1 MAIKVNPPPLL
12 LLPRAFVSD
21 PEVRS
26 FIEQQNTIIF
36 QLWNRTGGDYDE
48 VDGSKNGVAENKE
61 SILVNSNQITVSI
74 NDISLNASAIAT
86 NTINI
91 TINSNNIATNTSN
104 IATNTSNITT
114 NTSNIATNTSN
125 ITTNTSNIATN
136 TSNIATN
143 TSNIA
148 TNTSNITTNASNIAK
163 RTITYWFYDSDTV
176 TAATPISHTGGAA
189 NTYLTNSALG
199 TSSTAYNPESND
211 RLWDASTSLFDFTSL
226 KLGDTIEFRVDI
238 DITTTAANQEVSLL
252 MSLSEGYSPYE
263 FNMTHL
269 SYKTVSSNNKRSIL
283 FTVYMGDTGTINGG
297 ARFRF
302 ASADNATIKVD
313 GWLYKVTEV

>member
-1 MAIKVNPPPLL
+1 
-12 LLPRAFVSD
+12 LPRAFVSD

-74 NDISLNASAIAT
+74 NNIALNASAISS
-86 NTINI
+86 NTSNI
-91 TINSNNIATNTSN
+91 TTNSNN

-114 NTSNIATNTSN
+114 NTNNITTNSNNIATNTSNTTTNSNNITINTSN
-125 ITTNTSNIATN
+125 ITTNTSNIAK
-136 TSNIATN
+136 S
-143 TSNIA
+143 
-148 TNTSNITTNASNIAK
+148 
-163 RTITYWFYDSDTV
+163 TITYWFYDSDTV
-176 TAATPISHTGGAA
+176 TAATPIPHTGGAA

-199 TSSTAYNPESND
+199 TPSTAYNPESND

-252 MSLSEGYSPYE
+252 MSLSEGYSPYQ

-302 ASADNATIKVD
+302 ASTDNATIKVD
-313 GWLYKVTEV
+313 GWLYKITEV

>member
-1 MAIKVNPPPLL
+1 
-12 LLPRAFVSD
+12 LPRAFVSD

-74 NDISLNASAIAT
+74 NNIALNASAISS
-86 NTINI
+86 NTSNI
-91 TINSNNIATNTSN
+91 TTNSNN

-114 NTSNIATNTSN
+114 NTNNITTNTNNITTNSNNIATNTSN
-125 ITTNTSNIATN
+125 ITTNSNNIAINTN
-136 TSNIATN
+136 NIA
-143 TSNIA
+143 
-148 TNTSNITTNASNIAK
+148 TNASNIAK
-163 RTITYWFYDSDTV
+163 STITYWFYDSDTV
-176 TAATPISHTGGAA
+176 TAVTPISHAGGAA

-199 TSSTAYNPESND
+199 ASSTAYNPASND
-211 RLWDASTSLFDFTSL
+211 RLWNSSTSLFDFTSL

-283 FTVYMGDTGTINGG
+283 FTVYIGDTGTINGG

-313 GWLYKVTEV
+313 GWFYKITEV

>member
-104 IATNTSNITT
+104 IATNTSNIT
-114 NTSNIATNTSN
+114 
-125 ITTNTSNIATN
+125 TN

>member
-1 MAIKVNPPPLL
+1 MATKVNPSSLL
-12 LLPRAFVSD
+12 LLPRAFVID

-26 FIEQQNTIIF
+26 FVEQQNTIIY
-36 QLWNRTGGDYDE
+36 QLRNRSGGNYDE
-48 VDGSKNGVAENKE
+48 VAGNKNGVAENKE

-74 NDISLNASAIAT
+74 NNISLNASAILSNT
-86 NTINI
+86 N
-91 TINSNNIATNTSN
+91 
-104 IATNTSNITT
+104 NITT
-114 NTSNIATNTSN
+114 NTNN
-125 ITTNTSNIATN
+125 ITTNTNNITTNTNNITINTNNITINTNNITTNTNNITTNTNNIA
-136 TSNIATN
+136 
-143 TSNIA
+143 
-148 TNTSNITTNASNIAK
+148 TNASNIAK
-163 RTITYWFYDSDTV
+163 STITYWFYDSDTV
-176 TAATPISHTGGAA
+176 TAVTPISHTGGAA

-199 TSSTAYNPESND
+199 TSSTAYNPASND
-211 RLWDASTSLFDFTSL
+211 RLWNSSTSLFDFTSL

-302 ASADNATIKVD
+302 VSADNATIKVD